1 MNALVESWQ
10 ILKRRWLPAAMTL
23 GTVVGAASAYNS
35 LQQATY
41 EAKGQILIK
50 GHQPEMLL
58 ASPEPTN
65 FKNSPAQWLRS
76 LPVAQKTAT
85 ELQLSRTPDQV
96 LENINVQKIANQDLL
111 AVTYRDTDPQRAAQV
126 VQKLMTEYL
135 AQDSELRRQ
144 EATTQQTGLEK
155 QLSTINNEVK
165 LAETNLQK
173 FKTDFKITAL
183 QNEKKSLTSAI
194 SQLQAET
201 KKANSQLT
209 ELDSKSPVASKIF
222 GQSSITILRS
232 ILVSPSPS
240 MQQILAA
247 LQGVEEKLAIEKN
260 QSQTNSR
267 EIEDLTSQQG
277 VLWGEVQKESQ
288 QSLISNNRFRALALQ
303 WKQSGISEDLQFN
316 LVQTETQRDV
326 IEKRIAVLNSSIK
339 KGQSQLIAFSP
350 SENKVQLLEQNVKA
364 ARDKYTKL
372 ATQIKSVQIVKNQAV
387 PLAKIVDRAIAPR
400 QPIFTPNRINPFWS
414 ILSGLFVGG
423 ILAMGLDRAD
433 KRLKS
438 AAAVQKI
445 ILYPMLGCIPNF
457 PQWTATKTS
466 KLLTNQ
472 ENKPEH
478 EPFRDLQSHLKFLED
493 QGSTQIIV
501 TQVIVISSAVH
512 REGKSTVAAQLA
524 LAAAQTGQRVLL
536 VDTDLHHPQQHQLW
550 RVGNSVGLTN
560 VLRTENQF
568 PESIVEVAEN
578 LGLLPAGSAHEQ
590 PSTLFSSPAMAD
602 LFIQWFALYDLV
614 VIDSTPLNHSAEAM
628 ILAKMADGLMLVVNP
643 QIAET
648 ADLRNAQ
655 NLLQQAQQHVLGVVI
670 NGVEYSEY
678 QRLVVVDQQLP
689 LESSSHQTSGTS
701 PAVAED
707 LSETK
712 PVI

>member
-23 GTVVGAASAYNS
+23 GTVVGAASIYNS

-76 LPVAQKTAT
+76 LPVAQKTVT
-85 ELQLSRTPDQV
+85 ELQLSRTPEQV
-96 LENINVQKIANQDLL
+96 LENISVQKIANQDLL
-111 AVTYRDTDPQRAAQV
+111 AVSYRDTDPQRAAQV
-126 VQKLMTEYL
+126 VQKLMTDYL

-144 EATTQQTGLEK
+144 EATTQQTRLEK

-165 LAETNLQK
+165 LAEANLQK

-194 SQLQAET
+194 SQLQAEI
-201 KKANSQLT
+201 KKSNSQLI
-209 ELDSKSPVASKIF
+209 ELASKSPATSKIF
-222 GQSSITILRS
+222 GSSSVTILRS

-247 LQGVEEKLAIEKN
+247 LQGVEEKLAVEKT
-260 QSQTNSR
+260 QSSTNSR

-316 LVQTETQRDV
+316 LVQAETQRDV

-339 KGQSQLIAFSP
+339 KGQSQLAAFSP

-364 ARDKYTKL
+364 ARNKYAKL
-372 ATQIKSVQIVKNQAV
+372 ATQIKSVQIVKNQAI
-387 PLAKIVDRAIAPR
+387 PLAKIIDRAIVPH
-400 QPIFTPNRINPFWS
+400 QPIFTPNRINPLWT
-414 ILSGLFVGG
+414 ILTGLSLGG
-423 ILAMGLDRAD
+423 VLAVGLDRAD

-445 ILYPMLGCIPNF
+445 IRYPMLGCIPNF
-457 PQWTATKTS
+457 PQWTTTKTS
-466 KLLTNQ
+466 KLLTNKDH
-472 ENKPEH
+472 KPEH
-478 EPFRDLQSHLKFLED
+478 EPFRDLQSHLKFLEN

-536 VDTDLHHPQQHQLW
+536 VDADLYHPQQHQLW
-550 RVGNSVGLTN
+550 RVGNSIGLTS

-578 LGLLPAGSAHEQ
+578 LGLLPAGPAHEQ
-590 PSTLFSSPAMAD
+590 PSTLFNSPVMTD

-614 VIDSTPLNHSAEAM
+614 VIDTTPLNQSAEAM

-648 ADLRNAQ
+648 ADLENAQ
-655 NLLQQAQQHVLGVVI
+655 DLLQQAQQHVLGVVI
-670 NGVEYSEY
+670 NGIEYSEY
-678 QRLVVVDQQLP
+678 QRLVVVEQS
-689 LESSSHQTSGTS
+689 LESFSSQTPVTS
-701 PAVAED
+701 LTTVAED

-712 PVI
+712 PVV